1 MKVTKIVITG
11 GPCAGKTTGLSFV
24 EQEMTKR
31 GYKVVF
37 VGETATDLIL
47 GGLQPKAY
55 NEFYE
60 FEKAVLSMQ
69 LLKEEF
75 YEKQCESLPNE
86 KVLLICDRGA
96 MDCKG
101 YVGEEIFSKILES
114 LGLDEIS
121 LRDNYDGV
129 FHLVTAA
136 KGAEEYYTLSN
147 NNARSESV
155 EEAVEM
161 DDKTIASWTGSPHL
175 RVIDN
180 STDFEDKL
188 KRLVKE
194 ICACL
199 GEPIPMEIERKY
211 LIEKLDL
218 LELEAMPN
226 CSKVDIVQTY
236 LQTDDGS
243 ETRIRQRGR
252 DGSYVYTVTTKKKV
266 SNMQREEIE
275 RRITEKEYLTL
286 MMSSDTHLK
295 QVKKTRYLL
304 TYDNRYYEIDVYP
317 FSNNRAICE
326 IELADENEEVKLPPF
341 IKIVKEV
348 TGDKKFSNFSLASEI
363 PEELLI

>member
-11 GPCAGKTTGLSFV
+11 GPCGGKTSALSFV
-24 EQEMTKR
+24 EKEMTKR

-37 VGETATDLIL
+37 IGETATELIL
-47 GGLQPKAY
+47 SGLHPKSY
-55 NEFYE
+55 KRFTE
-60 FEKAVLSMQ
+60 FEKAIIQ
-69 LLKEEF
+69 LQLMKESY
-75 YEKQCESLPNE
+75 YEKECENLPDD
-86 KVLLICDRGA
+86 KVLLVCDRGA

-101 YVGEEIFSKILES
+101 YVGEEKFQKILND
-114 LGLDEIS
+114 LGLDEIT
-121 LRDNYDGV
+121 LRDNYAGV

-147 NNARSESV
+147 NQARRETV
-155 EEAVEM
+155 KEAIEM
-161 DDKTIASWTGSPHL
+161 DDNTISSWTGSPHF

-180 STDFEDKL
+180 STPFDEKL

-194 ICACL
+194 ICSCL

-211 LIEKLDL
+211 LIKKPNLE
-218 LELEAMPN
+218 ELEAMPN

-252 DGSYVYTVTTKKKV
+252 DGSYVYTVTSKKKI
-266 SNMQREEIE
+266 SAMQREEVE

-286 MMSSDTHLK
+286 MMSSDFHLK

-317 FSNNRAICE
+317 FSKKKAICE
-326 IELADENEEVKLPPF
+326 IELSDKNEEVSLPPF
-341 IKIVKEV
+341 IKIIKEV
-348 TGDKKFSNFSLASEI
+348 TGDKAYSNYAFASSI
-363 PEELLI
+363 PEDMLK

>member
-37 VGETATDLIL
+37 VGETATELIL
-47 GGLQPKAY
+47 GGLQPAAY
-55 NEFYE
+55 PEFSN

-69 LLKEEF
+69 LLKEKF
-75 YEKQCESLPNE
+75 YEKECEGLPDE
-86 KVLLICDRGA
+86 KVLLVCDRGA

-101 YVGEEIFSKILES
+101 YIGEDTFKKILDD

-136 KGAEEYYTLSN
+136 KGAEDYYTTSN
-147 NNARSESV
+147 NNARSETV
-155 EEAVEM
+155 AEAREM
-161 DDKTIASWTGSPHL
+161 DDKTIASWTGSPHF

-199 GEPIPMEIERKY
+199 GEPVPMEIERKY
-211 LIEKLDL
+211 LIEMPNLK
-218 LELEAMPN
+218 ELGRMPN
-226 CSKVDIVQTY
+226 CNQVDIVQTY
-236 LQTDDGS
+236 LQTDDDT
-243 ETRIRQRGR
+243 ETRIRQRGKC
-252 DGSYVYTVTTKKKV
+252 GSYVYTVTTKKKV
-266 SNMQREEIE
+266 SAMQREEVE

-286 MMSSDTHLK
+286 MMSSDINLK
-295 QVKKTRYLL
+295 QVKKVRYLL

-317 FSNNRAICE
+317 FSKNRAICE
-326 IELADENEEVKLPPF
+326 IELADENETVKLPPF
-341 IKIVKEV
+341 IKIIKEV
-348 TGDKKFSNFSLASEI
+348 TGNKAYSNYVLASKVPDDLME
-363 PEELLI
+363 